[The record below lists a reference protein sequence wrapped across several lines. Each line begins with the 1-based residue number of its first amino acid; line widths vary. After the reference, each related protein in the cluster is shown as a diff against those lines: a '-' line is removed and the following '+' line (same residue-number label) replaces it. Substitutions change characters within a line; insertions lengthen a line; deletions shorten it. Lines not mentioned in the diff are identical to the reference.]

1 MTLTKALLVVLACSL
16 LGASPVPE
24 GFRSLEVPGFLPAVL
39 FVPAGTA
46 QRPLVIAAH
55 GAGGSPEWDC
65 EYWRRL
71 TAGNRFLLCLR
82 GKSMGAGGGF
92 YYPNEHVLEAELVAA
107 ERALRAV
114 EPRVTDTDGLYAGF
128 SQGAS
133 MGSAIIGKHGAS
145 FPTLALQEG
154 FQLWN
159 IARARA
165 FAKHGGRRV
174 LLVCGTE
181 QCHRIATETA
191 RWLERG
197 GVEGRVEYARGA
209 GHTPLGEVLV
219 RTQSSLPWLMGQAP

>member
-1 MTLTKALLVVLACSL
+1 LTPTKALIVALSCALF
-16 LGASPVPE
+16 GASPVPE

-39 FVPAGTA
+39 FVPPGSE
-46 QRPLVIAAH
+46 QRPLVVAAH

-71 TAGNRFLLCLR
+71 TAGTRFLLCLR
-82 GKSMGAGGGF
+82 GKSMGTGGGF
-92 YYPNEHVLEAELVAA
+92 YYPNEHALEAELVAA
-107 ERALRAV
+107 ERALRSA
-114 EPRVTDTDGLYAGF
+114 EPRVTKADGLYAGF

-133 MGSAIIGKHGAS
+133 MGSAMISKHGAS

-159 IARARA
+159 IARART

-191 RWLERG
+191 RWLKRG
-197 GVEGRVEYARGA
+197 GVESRVEYAPGA
-209 GHTPLGEVLV
+209 GHTPLGEVME
-219 RTQSSLPWLMGQAP
+219 RTQTALPWLVGQTP